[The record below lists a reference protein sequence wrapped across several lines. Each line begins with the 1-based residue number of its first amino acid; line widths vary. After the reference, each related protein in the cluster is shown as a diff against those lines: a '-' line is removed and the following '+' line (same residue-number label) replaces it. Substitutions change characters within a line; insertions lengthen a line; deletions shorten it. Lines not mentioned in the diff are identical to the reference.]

1 MVKDAVLIVAGMPW
15 ADSEPPDR
23 LIRELG
29 LDARVLTSFRFIPQ
43 GEVEA
48 FLVASDVVVLPYT
61 HFDAQSGVGTLAL
74 SFGKPLVV
82 TAVGGLPELAGDAR
96 AVVPPNDP
104 EALAQAIKAVLEDSD
119 LRARLQEESRK
130 RARLF
135 GWDNVAVKTREV
147 YAALS

>member
-1 MVKDAVLIVAGMPW
+1 MHGSSRRSGSYLK
-15 ADSEPPDR
+15 R
-23 LIRELG
+23 
-29 LDARVLTSFRFIPQ
+29 
-43 GEVEA
+43 EVEA
-48 FLVASDVVVLPYT
+48 FFVASDVVVLPYT

-104 EALAQAIKAVLEDSD
+104 EALAQAIKAVLEDAE
-119 LRARLQEESRK
+119 LRARLQEGSRK

-135 GWDNVAVKTREV
+135 AWDNVAARTREV